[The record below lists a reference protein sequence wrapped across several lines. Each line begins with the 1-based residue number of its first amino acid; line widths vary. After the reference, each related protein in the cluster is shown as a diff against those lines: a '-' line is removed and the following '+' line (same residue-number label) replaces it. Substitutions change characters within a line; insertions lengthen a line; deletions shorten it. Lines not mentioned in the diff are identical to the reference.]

1 MKSRKWKWNGKWNG
15 KWKQKLE
22 KEIRN
27 GNGNFKMCHHWRRA
41 LKIGSDYASCLLCM
55 HEVMIVSFPH
65 AHQLCSLAIN
75 TLVMCMP
82 WIT

>member
-1 MKSRKWKWNGKWNG
+1 MEVEWKVET
-15 KWKQKLE
+15 KLE

-27 GNGNFKMCHHWRRA
+27 GNEHLKMCHHWRRA
-41 LKIGSDYASCLLCM
+41 LHKIGSDYASCLLCM
-55 HEVMIVSFPH
+55 HEVMIISFPH
-65 AHQLCSLAIN
+65 AHQLCSSAII